1 MNWKKAAWFSLAAVV
16 LLLVLFEVRINFEVS
31 LPGTSEQPDPDQ
43 EARYATCYADRD
55 DEIHEVAFT
64 TIDNPDVQKLYILNN
79 REQAVTECRLLFPER
94 GIEVDVP
101 FRFNLLDLQFR
112 F

>member
-1 MNWKKAAWFSLAAVV
+1 MSWKKAGFVSIGALGV
-16 LLLVLFEVRINFEVS
+16 LLVLFEVQMNFEFS
-31 LPGTSEQPDPDQ
+31 LPGKSEQPDPDQ
-43 EARYATCYADRD
+43 EARFATCYADRD
-55 DEIHEVAFT
+55 GKIHDVAFS

-79 REQAVTECRLLFPER
+79 RELAVTECRLLFPEKW
-94 GIEVDVP
+94 IAIDES